1 MSRLIV
7 KEIRKSYGGQELFKD
22 ISLSLDPGDKLALI
36 GPNGCGKSTFL
47 RILKGLENPDNGQIK
62 INPAESGIGF
72 CQQELTASSVNKPL
86 LSWVMQDVP
95 SWSDFWE
102 KWEEARKQA
111 DHSKLQRLSREQN
124 YLEELY
130 GFTPEPQ
137 ARSILQGLGFDQ
149 GEESIPLQELSGG
162 WRERAKLARALLNG
176 RDILLLDEPTNHL
189 DLEALRWLESF
200 LINYRGVLVLVA
212 HDRYFLDRIVNK
224 TICLVEKNAR
234 LLKGNFSQFIEWQ
247 KEREKQ
253 RQREMESIQ
262 RQINHMQQF
271 VDRFR
276 YKASKASLAQSRLK
290 KIETLQGHKDSL
302 QSDFI
307 EEKQLSFDW
316 IQPKRSGKTVLS
328 SVDLGFGYQ
337 GQDSVFQN
345 LSFNV
350 YRGQKIGIVGKNG
363 SGKST
368 LLKLIHGDL
377 EPASGVLTLGSSVE
391 MGYFSQHIAET
402 LFSENKVLS
411 EIRRLSPEGKKEE
424 ELRSSLGLFL
434 LGEEFWTK
442 KVKDLSG
449 GEKNRLVLASLFLAE
464 ANFLLLDEPTNH
476 LDIAS
481 REALVQALSQ
491 FPGTVMLITHD
502 RHLLNQVTD
511 EIWVLENH
519 SLEPLKGG
527 YQEYEERISQKK
539 EDRQRKNNLIPKRR
553 DIKER
558 RRKEAEWRNQLYREL
573 KPKKERYKSLE
584 DELEGILEELSLLE
598 DKLSLPETYQKG
610 NQVEDLNLRYTKLQ
624 EKSEQIIDSM
634 HKLEQEINDL
644 EEHQRSATS
653 I

>member
-22 ISLSLDPGDKLALI
+22 ISLSLDPSDKLALI

-47 RILKGLENPDNGQIK
+47 RILKGLENPDNGQIT

-72 CQQELTASSVNKPL
+72 CQQELTAYAVHKPL

-102 KWEEARKQA
+102 KWEEARKKE
-111 DHSKLQRLSREQN
+111 DHSKLQRLSKEQN

-149 GEESIPLQELSGG
+149 GEESITLQELSGG
-162 WRERAKLARALLNG
+162 WRERGKLARALLNG

-200 LINYRGVLVLVA
+200 LINYRGILVLVA

-290 KIETLQGHKDSL
+290 KIETLQGQKNSL

-337 GQDSVFQN
+337 GQNFVFQN

-377 EPASGVLTLGSSVE
+377 EPANGVLTLGSSVE

-539 EDRQRKNNLIPKRR
+539 EDRQRKNSLIPKRK

-584 DELEGILEELSLLE
+584 RELEGILEELTFLE

-644 EEHQRSATS
+644 EECQRSAIS

>member
-7 KEIRKSYGGQELFKD
+7 KELRKSYGGQELFKD

-47 RILKGLENPDNGQIK
+47 RILKGMENPDNGQVT

-102 KWEEARKQA
+102 KWEEARKQE

-149 GEESIPLQELSGG
+149 GEESITLQELSGG

-189 DLEALRWLESF
+189 DLDAMRWLESF

-253 RQREMESIQ
+253 RQRQMESIQ

-290 KIETLQGHKDSL
+290 KIETLQGQKNFL

-377 EPASGVLTLGSSVE
+377 KSASGVLTLGSSVE

-411 EIRRLSPEGKKEE
+411 EIRRLTPEGKKEE

-519 SLEPLKGG
+519 SLEPLKRG

-539 EDRQRKNNLIPKRR
+539 EDTQRKNGLIPRR
-553 DIKER
+553 KDIKER
-558 RRKEAEWRNQLYREL
+558 RRKEAEWRNQLYRKL

-644 EEHQRSATS
+644 EEYQRSATS